1 MVKSEEGGDCISY
14 LRGDFMQ
21 VRQGNIRD
29 WPFIYALGKVGIP
42 DSISPWR
49 KQPMEVTLKYREEFL
64 RGFWTWIQQ
73 SESKVFIVEELGS
86 EGEGNNSAQPI
97 GYLVLQGSSREE
109 LTGLPQGWI
118 MDIVVLPEWRGKGAG
133 HVLLE
138 AAEDYCRE
146 HGIAYLGLAVSS
158 HNVKALRLYEK
169 FGFAEERKL
178 LVKCLE

>member
-1 MVKSEEGGDCISY
+1 M
-14 LRGDFMQ
+14 R
-21 VRQGNIRD
+21 VRQGDVRD

-73 SESKVFIVEELGS
+73 SESEVFIVEEPEQEEDS
-86 EGEGNNSAQPI
+86 SALPI

-109 LTGLPQGWI
+109 LTGISQGWI
-118 MDIVVLPEWRGKGAG
+118 MDIVVRPEWRGKGAG
-133 HVLLE
+133 RVLLE

-146 HGIAYLGLAVSS
+146 HGVPYLGLAVSS
-158 HNVKALRLYEK
+158 HNVKALRLYET